1 MHFAA
6 AGHPAL
12 EQLIAFTDGEA
23 GPDVEGHVEGC
34 GVCAGEVDSLTAVQ
48 AALRQ
53 TLYRFDCPA
62 PHALGEYELDVVS
75 PDQRVRI
82 ATHAA
87 ECDECA
93 LELRSMREFLA
104 AEVSVPETIISQLR
118 RVVATLLMPPARLG
132 LAGVRGT
139 DSELRQ
145 YQVSDAT
152 VSISSGAE
160 PGSVIGLLILEDASR
175 MYGEVRLEPSH
186 GGPRQV
192 TSLDE
197 LGNFE
202 FFDLAGGEYALEI
215 HLADEVIVIENLRVD

>member
-6 AGHPAL
+6 AGHPAV

-23 GPDVEGHVEGC
+23 GAEVEGHVEGC
-34 GVCAGEVDSLTAVQ
+34 GVCASEVDALTAIQ
-48 AALRQ
+48 TGLRE
-53 TLYRFDCPA
+53 TLFRFDCPE

-75 PDQRVRI
+75 PEQRLRI

-87 ECDECA
+87 ECDECM
-93 LELRSMREFLA
+93 LELRSLREFLA
-104 AEVSVPETIISQLR
+104 AEISVPETIVSQLR

-139 DSELRQ
+139 DTELRQ
-145 YQVSDAT
+145 YQVSGAT
-152 VSISSGAE
+152 VSISSGTE
-160 PGSVIGLLILEDASR
+160 PGSVIGLLVLQDASR
-175 MYGEVRLEPSH
+175 MGGEVRLVPAH
-186 GGPRQV
+186 GVPLV

-202 FFDLAGGEYALEI
+202 FFDLTAGEYTLE
-215 HLADEVIVIENLRVD
+215 LDLSDEVIVIESLRVD